1 MRVLVTG
8 SSGFVGGALVKHLRS
23 CGFDVRG
30 LSRRPAEGSLTGD
43 LLDRRSLDEALA
55 AFQPTVVVNLAAE
68 TDLKGA
74 PRNGYRANTEGVT
87 NLLEAV
93 RSAPS
98 VERVIW
104 ASSQLVC
111 QPGVRPASD
120 TDFDPVG
127 GYGESKAE
135 GERRVR
141 AADGAGRTWTIV
153 RSTTIWGPGMS
164 EHYLGVLR
172 LIRRGL
178 YFHVGRAPLRKSYS
192 YIENLTAQL
201 ATLIEAPAPA
211 VHGRVFY
218 LADSEPIELRAWA
231 DGFARAFGR
240 RIPTLPRPAAILL
253 ARLGDLMT
261 ALGVRA
267 PLTTARLRNMLTEY
281 LYDTGPIDALHGRT
295 AIDWP
300 EGVRRTAAWLT
311 ASSSSGRPGDPDS
324 SASAS

>member
-8 SSGFVGGALVKHLRS
+8 SSGFVGGALVDHLRTR
-23 CGFDVRG
+23 GFDARG
-30 LSRRPAEGSLTGD
+30 LSRKPAAGSLVGD
-43 LLDRRSLDEALA
+43 LLDRPSLKAALE
-55 AFQPTVVVNLAAE
+55 AFQPEVVVNLAAE

-74 PRNGYRANTEGVT
+74 PKNGYRANTEGVS

-93 RSAPS
+93 RDSGS
-98 VERVIW
+98 VRRVIW

-111 QPGVRPASD
+111 QPGVLPRSD

-127 GYGESKAE
+127 GYGESKAD

-172 LIRRGL
+172 LIQRGI
-178 YFHVGRAPLRKSYS
+178 YFHAGRQPLRKSYS

-201 ATLIEAPAPA
+201 ATLIEAPAEA

-218 LADSEPIELRAWA
+218 LADSEPVELRAWA
-231 DGFARAFGR
+231 DGFAQAFGR
-240 RIPTLPRPAAILL
+240 RIPTLPRSVAALL
-253 ARLGDLMT
+253 ARVGDLMA
-261 ALGVRA
+261 ALGLRA
-267 PLTTARLRNMLTEY
+267 PLTTPRLRNMLTEY
-281 LYDTGPIDALHGRT
+281 LYDTAPIEALHGRT
-295 AIDWP
+295 SIDNA
-300 EGVRRTAAWLT
+300 EGVRRTAAWL
-311 ASSSSGRPGDPDS
+311 SQDS
-324 SASAS
+324 LRRQGGSEAAQ